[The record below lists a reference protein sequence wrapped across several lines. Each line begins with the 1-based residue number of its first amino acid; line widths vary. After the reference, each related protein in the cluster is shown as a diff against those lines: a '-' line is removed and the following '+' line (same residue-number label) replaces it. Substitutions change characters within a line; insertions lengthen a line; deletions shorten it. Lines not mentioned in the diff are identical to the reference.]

1 MNKKKNN
8 KLLNLIFFS
17 FIYLN
22 LFFNI
27 LHHINK
33 KIDIQHK
40 KKKSSLLYIN
50 KGIIITEKNNNIEI
64 ISI

>member
-50 KGIIITEKNNNIEI
+50 KGIIITKKNNNIEI